1 MTRFQAQFTTS
12 AVANH
17 DSAIHLTIPAI
28 GQSATKFTTSRLQTL
43 VQERLQS
50 TITFLRRG
58 MERVAMSLQHT
69 RDKLCHWAEA
79 TRRYVQSDEM
89 DWVGCISFLT
99 LTAAAI
105 LLNFII

>member
-17 DSAIHLTIPAI
+17 DSAIRLMVPAI
-28 GQSATKFTTSRLQTL
+28 GQSATKFTTRRLQTL
-43 VQERLQS
+43 VQGGLQS
-50 TITFLRRG
+50 TIALLRRG
-58 MERVAMSLQHT
+58 MERITLSLQHT
-69 RDKLCHWAEA
+69 RSRLCHWAEA